1 MTQVFFWLIF
11 LMAIGIAIFTVQNSD
26 APLVTMKFL
35 VWEFGTSL
43 IYTLLGS
50 FVVGVLFALF
60 FWTPRVIKNSLRLRE
75 LKKENRRLE
84 EMLFKPAP
92 TGPGQ
97 EKLPER

>member
-1 MTQVFFWLIF
+1 MTQIFFWLIF

-35 VWEFGTSL
+35 FWEFGTSL

-60 FWTPRVIKNSLRLRE
+60 FWTPRTIKNSLRLRE

-84 EMLFKPAP
+84 EMHFKPAP
-92 TGPGQ
+92 TGAGQ